1 MYSVSTGNCHV
12 ANMRLP
18 HLTIYNRK
26 TNATLRSN
34 YTKSNCRIMFMR
46 YLNLAI
52 LATTVLSQ
60 SAPEST
66 DVNMFRKLDGDFTWD
81 YI

>member
-1 MYSVSTGNCHV
+1 
-12 ANMRLP
+12 MRLS
-18 HLTIYNRK
+18 HSQIYNRK
-26 TNATLRSN
+26 TNATLPSN
-34 YTKSNCRIMFMR
+34 YTKCNYRIMFMR